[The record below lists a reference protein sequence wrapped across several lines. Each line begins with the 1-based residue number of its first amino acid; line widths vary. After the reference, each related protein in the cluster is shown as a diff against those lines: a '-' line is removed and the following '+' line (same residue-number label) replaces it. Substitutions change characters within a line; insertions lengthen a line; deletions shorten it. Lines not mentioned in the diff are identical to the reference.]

1 MSSLLISSAYAQTA
15 AGGPGAGGTEM
26 LLQFAPMVLI
36 LVVFYFLMIRPQQKR
51 AKEHRALLAAV
62 RRGDTV
68 VTNAGIIGKVAKVQ
82 EGEILLEVAEGVR
95 IRILKSTVA
104 EVRTKGQ
111 PVADDEKS
119 A

>member
-1 MSSLLISSAYAQTA
+1 MLISTAYAQA
-15 AGGPGAGGTEM
+15 AGAAPGGAD
-26 LLQFAPMVLI
+26 LLMQFLPLVLI

-68 VTNAGIIGKVAKVQ
+68 VTMSGLIGKVAKVQ
-82 EGEILLEVAEGVR
+82 DSEVLLEIAEGVR
-95 IRILKSTVA
+95 VRILKSTVS

-111 PVADDEKS
+111 PVADDEK
-119 A
+119 